1 VIESSSS
8 FSDSSD
14 LSSIVED
21 DPSSSDEDYTE
32 RQPFGGHL
40 KKPTSIKTSKVI
52 KKANTSKVEATRKL
66 RP

>member
-1 VIESSSS
+1 MECSSS

-21 DPSSSDEDYTE
+21 DPSSSSDEEYTE
-32 RQPFGGHL
+32 RQRLGHV
-40 KKPTSIKTSKVI
+40 KKATTSFKTSNAI
-52 KKANTSKVEATRKL
+52 KKTNTSRGEPIRKL